1 MHFKVD
7 EKGRKVMCEAVEK
20 YAKAKYSQGKK
31 QGIREERA
39 RNEEERARDEAE
51 IAALKAQIESL
62 KKSAATG

>member
-1 MHFKVD
+1 
-7 EKGRKVMCEAVEK
+7 MCEAVEK
-20 YAKAKYSQGKK
+20 YAKKKYSQGVRQGIEQGIE

-39 RNEEERARDEAE
+39 RNEAE